1 MSIIIVIVCSMVER
15 KLCFLWYGFIGNKML
30 LLELEIEIIFSIFL
44 MNWDVLMFYVEWS
57 YEYIVFYILYLVV
70 KMLNI

>member
-1 MSIIIVIVCSMVER
+1 
-15 KLCFLWYGFIGNKML
+15 ML